1 MSIVCSRG
9 HQVAAGARFCSQCG
23 ELLQIVQSQP
33 VGAISLT
40 ENDGEPLQPGTC
52 LHERYIIQRQLGQGG
67 FGRTYL
73 AEDMGRFR
81 EKFAIKEFMPSMR
94 NTTALKKAEELFQRE
109 AAMLHQLEHPQIP
122 RFWQIFRQEGR
133 IFLVLDYVD
142 GPTYKDL
149 LEHRLEQGQCFSEIE
164 ILELL
169 QNLLPVLSY
178 LHRRGVVHRDI
189 APDNII
195 LRREDSLP
203 VLIDMGGVKQVAIQI
218 GTQLEAEQNLP
229 GSAITCVGK
238 IGYCPEEQLY
248 FGIVAPH
255 SDLYA
260 LAITILVLMTGKKPQ
275 QLLDPDTLQ
284 WSWEQELKLSPLLAK
299 TLNRML
305 AQKPANRFQSADEI
319 LQVLNPILPVAFP
332 NEHSRQLE
340 IPQTAQS
347 GFPQPSRIAPKTS
360 QSLNGD
366 PQKHRFLQQ
375 NFLKQNWRIIASP
388 AKFLVPA
395 LLVIAGGLT
404 YFFWKNYPTFLPQ
417 PVPAELAD
425 TSGLQLRNS
434 IQEVQNVPSGLFNY
448 GGAHTFAALTASG
461 MNDAIAKAHPDF
473 HLRYTEPFNGEPGS
487 GTGIKMLIDG
497 ELSIAQSA
505 RSLEE
510 GDYNKAKVRGLSLE
524 QIPVAID
531 GVIFY
536 TPVSL
541 PVTGL
546 SIDQL
551 QAIFRGKVTNWQ
563 QVGGP
568 NVPIV
573 PVGLDPKTTSVLK
586 LLLGGEGEDVGSN
599 VQIVRDYTTAI
610 RKVAATQGGISYGS
624 APIFANQKSIRPI
637 ALAKANTKQYV
648 QPLTENR
655 EVNAPAFIDGTYP
668 MTRRLFI
675 MIRRDR
681 SVDEKAGLAYVNM
694 VLSKEGQEIVK
705 QAGFVPIR

>member
-1 MSIVCSRG
+1 MNIVCSGG
-9 HQVAAGARFCSQCG
+9 HQVPLGSRFCPQCG
-23 ELLQIVQSQP
+23 EQLQIIKSPP
-33 VGAISLT
+33 VNENSLT
-40 ENDGEPLQPGTC
+40 EYDCEPLQPGTC
-52 LHERYIIQRQLGQGG
+52 LHERYIIQRQLGEGG

-81 EKFAIKEFMPSMR
+81 EKFVIKEFMPLMR
-94 NTTALKKAEELFQRE
+94 NTTALRKAEELFQRE
-109 AAMLHQLEHPQIP
+109 AAILHQLEHPQIP
-122 RFWQIFRQEGR
+122 RFWQIFRQERR

-142 GPTYKDL
+142 GITYKDL
-149 LEHRLEQGQCFSEIE
+149 FEQRLEQGQCFSETE
-164 ILELL
+164 VLELL

-195 LRREDSLP
+195 LRREDRLP

-218 GTQLEAEQNLP
+218 GAQIEAEQNLA
-229 GSAITCVGK
+229 GSMITCVGK

-248 FGIVAPH
+248 YGLVAPH

-260 LAITILVLMTGKKPQ
+260 LAVTILVLMTGKKPQ
-275 QLLDPDTLQ
+275 ELLDPDTLQ
-284 WSWEQELKLSPLLAK
+284 WSWEQDLKLSPLLAK

-319 LQVLNPILPVAFP
+319 LQVLNPIFP
-332 NEHSRQLE
+332 TTLDERSRQLE
-340 IPQTAQS
+340 IPQTYPS
-347 GFPQPSRIAPKTS
+347 GFPQISRIARKTS
-360 QSLNGD
+360 QNLNGD
-366 PQKHRFLQQ
+366 PQKHRFLKQI
-375 NFLKQNWRIIASP
+375 LKQNWQVIPRS
-388 AKFLVPA
+388 AKLLVPT
-395 LLVIAGGLT
+395 LLVVVGGLT
-404 YFFWKNYPTFLPQ
+404 YIFWKNYPVLLPQ
-417 PVPAELAD
+417 PIPAELAD
-425 TSGLQLRNS
+425 TSGLQLRNTM
-434 IQEVQNVPSGLFNY
+434 QEVQNVPSGLFNY

-461 MNDAIAKAHPDF
+461 MNDAIAKAHPEF
-473 HLRYTEPFNGEPGS
+473 HLRYTEPFNGKPGS
-487 GTGIKMLIDG
+487 GTGINMLIDG

-505 RSLEE
+505 RPLEE
-510 GDYNKAKVRGLSLE
+510 GDYNKARVRGLSLE

-536 TPVSL
+536 TNVSL

-586 LLLGGEGEDVGSN
+586 LLLGGEGEDIGSN

-624 APIFANQKSIRPI
+624 APIFANQKLIRPI

-655 EVNAPAFIDGTYP
+655 QVNAPAFRDGTYP

-675 MIRRDR
+675 IIRRDR

-694 VLSKEGQEIVK
+694 LLSKEGQEIVK
-705 QAGFVPIR
+705 QSGFVPIL

>member
-23 ELLQIVQSQP
+23 ELLQIVPSQL
-33 VGAISLT
+33 VGAISSI

-81 EKFAIKEFMPSMR
+81 EKFVIKEFLPSMR

-109 AAMLHQLEHPQIP
+109 AAILHQLEHPQIP

-142 GPTYKDL
+142 GPTYKDI
-149 LEHRLEQGQCFSEIE
+149 LEHRLEQGQCFSETE

-169 QNLLPVLSY
+169 KNLLPVLSY
-178 LHRRGVVHRDI
+178 LHRRGVIHRDI

-195 LRREDSLP
+195 LRREDYLP

-218 GTQLEAEQNLP
+218 GTQLEAEQNLA

-260 LAITILVLMTGKKPQ
+260 LAIAVLVLMTGKKPQ
-275 QLLDPDTLQ
+275 HLLDPDTLQ
-284 WSWEQELKLSPLLAK
+284 WSWEQELKLNPLLTK

-319 LQVLNPILPVAFP
+319 LQVLAPIFPVAP
-332 NEHSRQLE
+332 PDEYSKQLE
-340 IPQTAQS
+340 LPQTTQS
-347 GFPQPSRIAPKTS
+347 GFSQLSRIAHKTF
-360 QSLNGD
+360 QPLNKD
-366 PQKHRFLQQ
+366 PQKRHFW
-375 NFLKQNWRIIASP
+375 KQWRVIQSRP

-395 LLVIAGGLT
+395 LLIAIGGLA
-404 YFFWKNYPTFLPQ
+404 YFWKNYPILLPQ
-417 PVPAELAD
+417 PIPAELAD
-425 TSGLQLRNS
+425 TSGLQLRNTM
-434 IQEVQNVPSGLFNY
+434 QEVQNVPSGLFNY
-448 GGAHTFAALTASG
+448 GGAHTFAALTAGG

-510 GDYNKAKVRGLSLE
+510 GDYSKAKVRGLSLE

-624 APIFANQKSIRPI
+624 APIFANQKSIRPL

-655 EVNAPAFIDGTYP
+655 QVNAPAFRDGTYP

-675 MIRRDR
+675 IIRRDR

-694 VLSKEGQEIVK
+694 LLSKEGQEIVK
-705 QAGFVPIR
+705 RSGFVPIL

>member
-1 MSIVCSRG
+1 M
-9 HQVAAGARFCSQCG
+9 
-23 ELLQIVQSQP
+23 QIVPSQLLGTIP
-33 VGAISLT
+33 LA
-40 ENDGEPLQPGTC
+40 ENDGEPLQPGTY

-81 EKFAIKEFMPSMR
+81 EKFVIKEFMPSMR

-109 AAMLHQLEHPQIP
+109 AAILHQLEHPQIP

-133 IFLVLDYVD
+133 IFLVLDYVA
-142 GPTYKDL
+142 GPTYKDIF
-149 LEHRLEQGQCFSEIE
+149 EHRLEQGQCFSETE

-195 LRREDSLP
+195 LRREDRLP

-218 GTQLEAEQNLP
+218 GTQIEAEQNLP

-260 LAITILVLMTGKKPQ
+260 LAITVLVLMTGKKPQ

-284 WSWEQELKLSPLLAK
+284 WSWEQELKLSPLLTK

-319 LQVLNPILPVAFP
+319 LQVLNPIFPVASE
-332 NEHSRQLE
+332 EHPGQLA
-340 IPQTAQS
+340 IPQTTLS
-347 GFPQPSRIAPKTS
+347 GFPQSLSTPKTS
-360 QSLNGD
+360 PSLN
-366 PQKHRFLQQ
+366 RESQQ
-375 NFLKQNWRIIASP
+375 PHFLKQWRVIPKS

-395 LLVIAGGLT
+395 LLVVVGGLT
-404 YFFWKNYPTFLPQ
+404 YFFWKNYPTLLPQ

-434 IQEVQNVPSGLFNY
+434 MQEVQNVPSGLFNY
-448 GGAHTFAALTASG
+448 GGAHTFAALTAAG
-461 MNDAIAKAHPDF
+461 MNDAIAKSHPEF
-473 HLRYTEPFNGEPGS
+473 NLRYTEPFNGEPGS

-497 ELSIAQSA
+497 ELGIAQSA

-510 GDYNKAKVRGLSLE
+510 DDYNKAKARGLSLE

-536 TPVSL
+536 TNVSL
-541 PVTGL
+541 PVAGL

-568 NVPIV
+568 NVPIA

-586 LLLGGEGEDVGSN
+586 LLLGGDGKDIGSN

-610 RKVAATQGGISYGS
+610 RKVAATSGGISYGS

-648 QPLTENR
+648 QPLTENKQ
-655 EVNAPAFIDGTYP
+655 VNTQAFLDGTYP

-675 MIRRDR
+675 IIRRDR
-681 SVDEKAGLAYVNM
+681 SVDETAGIAYTNM
-694 VLSKEGQEIVK
+694 LLSKEGQAIVK
-705 QAGFVPIR
+705 QSGFVPIR

>member
-23 ELLQIVQSQP
+23 ELLQIVPSQL
-33 VGAISLT
+33 VGAISSI

-81 EKFAIKEFMPSMR
+81 EKFVIKEFLPSMR

-109 AAMLHQLEHPQIP
+109 AAILHQLEHPQIP

-142 GPTYKDL
+142 GPTYKDI
-149 LEHRLEQGQCFSEIE
+149 LEHRLEQGQCFSETE

-169 QNLLPVLSY
+169 KNLLPVLSY
-178 LHRRGVVHRDI
+178 LHRRGVIHRDI

-195 LRREDSLP
+195 LRREDYLP

-218 GTQLEAEQNLP
+218 GTQLEAEQNLA

-260 LAITILVLMTGKKPQ
+260 LAIAVLVLMTGKKPQ
-275 QLLDPDTLQ
+275 HLLDPDTLQ
-284 WSWEQELKLSPLLAK
+284 WSWEQELKLNPLLTK

-319 LQVLNPILPVAFP
+319 LQVLAPIFPVAP
-332 NEHSRQLE
+332 PDEYSKQLE
-340 IPQTAQS
+340 IPQTTQS
-347 GFPQPSRIAPKTS
+347 GFLQLSRIAHKTF
-360 QSLNGD
+360 QPLNKD
-366 PQKHRFLQQ
+366 PQKHHFW
-375 NFLKQNWRIIASP
+375 KQWRAIQSRP
-388 AKFLVPA
+388 AKFLVSA
-395 LLVIAGGLT
+395 LLVVVGGLT
-404 YFFWKNYPTFLPQ
+404 YVFWKNYPVLLPQ
-417 PVPAELAD
+417 PIPAELAD
-425 TSGLQLRNS
+425 TSGLQLRNTM
-434 IQEVQNVPSGLFNY
+434 QEVQNVPSGLFNY
-448 GGAHTFAALTASG
+448 GGAHTFAALTAGG

-510 GDYNKAKVRGLSLE
+510 GDYSKAKVRGLSLE

-624 APIFANQKSIRPI
+624 APIFANQKSIRPL

-655 EVNAPAFIDGTYP
+655 QVNAPAFRDGTYP

-675 MIRRDR
+675 IIRRDR

-694 VLSKEGQEIVK
+694 LLSKEGQEIVK
-705 QAGFVPIR
+705 RSGFVPIL